1 MWMTLPHSQHLSYLQ
16 QHRYYIRMLHKVID
30 EADEADV
37 ILIVLDARDPPGC
50 RSRLVW

>member
-1 MWMTLPHSQHLSYLQ
+1 
-16 QHRYYIRMLHKVID
+16 MLHKVID

-50 RSRLVW
+50 HSRLVW